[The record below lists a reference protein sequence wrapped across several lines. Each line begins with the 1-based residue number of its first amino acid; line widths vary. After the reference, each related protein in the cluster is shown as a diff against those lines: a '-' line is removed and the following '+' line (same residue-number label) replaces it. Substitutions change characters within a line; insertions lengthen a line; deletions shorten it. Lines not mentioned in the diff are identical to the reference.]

1 MNQEMPMWPMN
12 PNMNNPAMGYHG
24 MFPNNSNM
32 NQRINNLENQVNRLE
47 RQMRR
52 LENRVN
58 RIESAMISPRGYDS
72 QSTGY
77 GNNNDKY
84 MM

>member
-1 MNQEMPMWPMN
+1 MNQGMPMWPMN
-12 PNMNNPAMGYHG
+12 PNMNPGMGPN
-24 MFPNNSNM
+24 FNNSID
-32 NQRINNLENQVNRLE
+32 QRLNSLENQVNRLE

-58 RIESAMISPRGYDS
+58 RIESTMISPRNYDS

-77 GNNNDKY
+77 GNSNDKY

>member
-1 MNQEMPMWPMN
+1 MNQGMPMWPNN
-12 PNMNNPAMGYHG
+12 PNMNTNMGG
-24 MFPNNSNM
+24 WQNFNSI
-32 NQRINNLENQVNRLE
+32 NQRLNSLENQVNRLE

-58 RIESAMISPRGYDS
+58 RIESAMISPRNYDS

-77 GNNNDKY
+77 GNSNDKY

>member
-1 MNQEMPMWPMN
+1 MNQGMPMWTMN
-12 PNMNNPAMGYHG
+12 PNMNPNMGG
-24 MFPNNSNM
+24 WQNSNNM
-32 NQRINNLENQVNRLE
+32 NQRLNSLENQVNRLE

-58 RIESAMISPRGYDS
+58 RIESTMISPRNYDS

-77 GNNNDKY
+77 GNSNDKY

>member
-1 MNQEMPMWPMN
+1 MNQGMPMWPNNPNMN
-12 PNMNNPAMGYHG
+12 PNMGGWQNFNNI
-24 MFPNNSNM
+24 
-32 NQRINNLENQVNRLE
+32 NQRLNSLENQVNRLE

-58 RIESAMISPRGYDS
+58 RIESAMISPRNYDS

-77 GNNNDKY
+77 GNSNDKY

>member
-1 MNQEMPMWPMN
+1 
-12 PNMNNPAMGYHG
+12 
-24 MFPNNSNM
+24 MFPNSM
-32 NQRINNLENQVNRLE
+32 NQRINSLENQVNRLE

-58 RIESAMISPRGYDS
+58 RIESAMITPRGYDS
-72 QSTGY
+72 QNTGY
-77 GNNNDKY
+77 GSSSNNDKY

>member
-1 MNQEMPMWPMN
+1 
-12 PNMNNPAMGYHG
+12 
-24 MFPNNSNM
+24 M
-32 NQRINNLENQVNRLE
+32 NQRLNSLENQVNRLE

-58 RIESAMISPRGYDS
+58 RIESSMISPRNYDS

-77 GNNNDKY
+77 GNSNDKY

>member
-1 MNQEMPMWPMN
+1 MNQGIPIWPMY
-12 PNMNNPAMGYHG
+12 PNMNQGMGHG
-24 MFPNNSNM
+24 PNNNV
-32 NQRINNLENQVNRLE
+32 NQRLNSLENQVNRLE

-58 RIESAMISPRGYDS
+58 RIESSLISPRGYDS
-72 QSTGY
+72 QNTGY
-77 GNNNDKY
+77 GTNNNDKY

>member
-1 MNQEMPMWPMN
+1 MNQGMPMWPMN
-12 PNMNNPAMGYHG
+12 PNMNPNMGG
-24 MFPNNSNM
+24 WQNSNNM
-32 NQRINNLENQVNRLE
+32 NQRLNRLE

-58 RIESAMISPRGYDS
+58 RIESSMISPRNYDS

-77 GNNNDKY
+77 GNSNDKY

>member
-1 MNQEMPMWPMN
+1 MN
-12 PNMNNPAMGYHG
+12 PGMGPGHN
-24 MFPNNSNM
+24 FNNSM
-32 NQRINNLENQVNRLE
+32 NQRINSLENQVHRLE

-58 RIESAMISPRGYDS
+58 RIESAMITPRNYDG
-72 QSTGY
+72 QTTGY
-77 GNNNDKY
+77 GNSNDKY

>member
-1 MNQEMPMWPMN
+1 MNQGMPMWPMN
-12 PNMNNPAMGYHG
+12 PNMGG
-24 MFPNNSNM
+24 WQNSNNI
-32 NQRINNLENQVNRLE
+32 NQRINSLENQVNRLE

-58 RIESAMISPRGYDS
+58 RIESTMISPRDFNS

>member
-1 MNQEMPMWPMN
+1 MNQGMPMWPMN
-12 PNMNNPAMGYHG
+12 PNMNPGMGPG
-24 MFPNNSNM
+24 PSFNNNM
-32 NQRINNLENQVNRLE
+32 DQRINSLENQVNRLE

-58 RIESAMISPRGYDS
+58 RIESAMITPRNYDS
-72 QSTGY
+72 QNTGY
-77 GNNNDKY
+77 GNSNDKY

>member
-1 MNQEMPMWPMN
+1 MNQGMPMWPMN
-12 PNMNNPAMGYHG
+12 PNMNPNMGG
-24 MFPNNSNM
+24 WQNSNNM
-32 NQRINNLENQVNRLE
+32 NQRLNSLENQVNRLE

-52 LENRVN
+52 LENRVS
-58 RIESAMISPRGYDS
+58 RIESSMISPRGYDS

-77 GNNNDKY
+77 GNSNDKY

>member
-1 MNQEMPMWPMN
+1 MNQGMPMWPMN
-12 PNMNNPAMGYHG
+12 PNMNPNMGG
-24 MFPNNSNM
+24 WQNSNNM
-32 NQRINNLENQVNRLE
+32 NQRLNSLENQVNRLE

-58 RIESAMISPRGYDS
+58 RIESSMISPRNYDS

-77 GNNNDKY
+77 VNSNDKY

>member
-1 MNQEMPMWPMN
+1 MNQGMPMWPMN
-12 PNMNNPAMGYHG
+12 PNMNPNMGG
-24 MFPNNSNM
+24 WQNSNNM
-32 NQRINNLENQVNRLE
+32 NQRLNSLENQVNRLE

-58 RIESAMISPRGYDS
+58 RIESTMISPRDYDS

-77 GNNNDKY
+77 GNSNDKY

>member
-1 MNQEMPMWPMN
+1 MNQGMPMWPMN
-12 PNMNNPAMGYHG
+12 PNMNPNMGG
-24 MFPNNSNM
+24 WQNSNNM
-32 NQRINNLENQVNRLE
+32 NQRLNSLENQVNRLE

-58 RIESAMISPRGYDS
+58 RIESSMISPRSYDS

-77 GNNNDKY
+77 GNSNDKY

>member
-1 MNQEMPMWPMN
+1 MNQGMPMWPMN
-12 PNMNNPAMGYHG
+12 PNMNPG
-24 MFPNNSNM
+24 MVPGPNFNNSM
-32 NQRINNLENQVNRLE
+32 NQRINSLENQVNRLE

-58 RIESAMISPRGYDS
+58 RIESAMITPRNYDS
-72 QSTGY
+72 QTTGY
-77 GNNNDKY
+77 GNSNDKY

>member
-1 MNQEMPMWPMN
+1 MNQGMPMLPMN
-12 PNMNNPAMGYHG
+12 PNMNPNMGCWQ
-24 MFPNNSNM
+24 NSNNM
-32 NQRINNLENQVNRLE
+32 NQRLNSLENQVNRLE

-58 RIESAMISPRGYDS
+58 RIESSMISPRSYDS

-77 GNNNDKY
+77 GNSNDKY

>member
-1 MNQEMPMWPMN
+1 MNQGMPMWPN
-12 PNMNNPAMGYHG
+12 KPNMGGWQNFN
-24 MFPNNSNM
+24 NM
-32 NQRINNLENQVNRLE
+32 NQRLNSLENEVTRLE

-58 RIESAMISPRGYDS
+58 RIESAISSPRDFNG

-77 GNNNDKY
+77 GNSNDKY

>member
-1 MNQEMPMWPMN
+1 MNQGMPMWPMN
-12 PNMNNPAMGYHG
+12 PNMNPGMGPG
-24 MFPNNSNM
+24 PNFNNSM
-32 NQRINNLENQVNRLE
+32 NQRINSLENQANRLE

-58 RIESAMISPRGYDS
+58 RIESTMITPRGYDS
-72 QSTGY
+72 QTTGY
-77 GNNNDKY
+77 GNSNDKY

>member
-1 MNQEMPMWPMN
+1 MNQGMPMWPMN
-12 PNMNNPAMGYHG
+12 PNMNPGMGPG
-24 MFPNNSNM
+24 PNFNNM
-32 NQRINNLENQVNRLE
+32 NQRINSLENQVNRLE

-58 RIESAMISPRGYDS
+58 KIESVMISPRNYDS
-72 QSTGY
+72 QTTGY
-77 GNNNDKY
+77 GNSNDKY

>member
-1 MNQEMPMWPMN
+1 MNQGMPMWPMN
-12 PNMNNPAMGYHG
+12 PNMNPGMGPG
-24 MFPNNSNM
+24 PNFNNSL
-32 NQRINNLENQVNRLE
+32 NQRINSLENQVNRLE

-58 RIESAMISPRGYDS
+58 RIESTMISPRNFDS
-72 QSTGY
+72 QTTGY
-77 GNNNDKY
+77 GNSNDKY